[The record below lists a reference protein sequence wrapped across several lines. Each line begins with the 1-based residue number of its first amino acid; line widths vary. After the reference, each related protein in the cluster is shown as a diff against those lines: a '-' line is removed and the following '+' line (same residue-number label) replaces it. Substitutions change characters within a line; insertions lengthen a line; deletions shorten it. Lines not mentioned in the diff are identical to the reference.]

1 MHIAMLN
8 IEQTTQSDNKKGRKK
23 VFSGCIRRVQHCSI
37 ECSIETFLAATS
49 DVRRSSKV
57 AQRKFA
63 KTPRKKDSPSCGA
76 EVGVCIW
83 RSLSEV
89 THPERPHTESH
100 CEFSSCK
107 QFFVECRLIAR
118 FSSLRTASIEPARP
132 VTCDKAQQAVKF
144 ASFVKSKYF
153 PVFSFKKVL

>member
-1 MHIAMLN
+1 MLI

-23 VFSGCIRRVQHCSI
+23 FFPGASD
-37 ECSIETFLAATS
+37 ECSIAALSAALKLFSLRTS
-49 DVRRSSKV
+49 DVRRSSKL
-57 AQRKFA
+57 AQRKLA

-107 QFFVECRLIAR
+107 RFFVECRLIAR

-144 ASFVKSKYF
+144 ANFVKSKYF